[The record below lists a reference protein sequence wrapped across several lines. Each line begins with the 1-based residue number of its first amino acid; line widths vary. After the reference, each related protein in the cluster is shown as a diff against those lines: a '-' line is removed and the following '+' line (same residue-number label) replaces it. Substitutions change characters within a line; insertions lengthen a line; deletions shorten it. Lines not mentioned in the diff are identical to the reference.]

1 MYNLKLIEM
10 LTWRIAFYVH
20 FCKGNSEKGKE
31 NAKSKWIIS
40 EVADEDRQAAS
51 NSKEMGKG

>member
-10 LTWRIAFYVH
+10 LTQRIALYVH

-31 NAKSKWIIS
+31 SAKSKWIIL
-40 EVADEDRQAAS
+40 EVADREQTS
-51 NSKEMGKG
+51 SIQLKGDG